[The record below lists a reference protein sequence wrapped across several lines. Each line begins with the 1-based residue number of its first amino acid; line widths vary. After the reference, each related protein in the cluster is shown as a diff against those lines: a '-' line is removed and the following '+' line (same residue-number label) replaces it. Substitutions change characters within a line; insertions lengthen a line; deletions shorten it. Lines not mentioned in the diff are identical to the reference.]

1 MSVVSSSKI
10 IFCEGKQSS
19 LDAQLLERVLQ
30 TLPTERPTIVTS
42 GSKFTFSV
50 FAQGYFFP
58 QEIGNQ
64 RYLVFRDRDFDAKPS
79 EEVRLIQLG
88 SQRIWLTYRACIENY
103 LLEPDLIDAY
113 WREKYIEK
121 QENPI
126 SKWGHGDSPG
136 IDRIA
141 QWIEAAARSL
151 QEYQAVRW
159 ALGELLLTS
168 TTRSQLKTTWT
179 GGSGQLPSSL
189 ALQDCRTE
197 ALTLINQFRQ
207 AVETVTLDSFEANL
221 ATYQQ
226 QFNQVEFWLQKQYLI
241 WFHGKDI
248 QKEMQR
254 QEPQYLSLKTFF
266 NWAVT
271 RIDIERHPDLSELRN
286 KISQL

>member
-19 LDAQLLERVLQ
+19 LDIQLLERVLE
-30 TLPTERPTIVTS
+30 TLPTERPTIVSS

-64 RYLVFRDRDFDAKPS
+64 RYLVFRDRDFDAQPS

-88 SQRIWLTYRACIENY
+88 GQRIWLTHRACIENY

-121 QENPI
+121 LENPN

-136 IDRIA
+136 IDRIT
-141 QWIEAAARSL
+141 QWIETAARSL
-151 QEYQAVRW
+151 QEYQSVRW
-159 ALGELLLTS
+159 ALGELLLS
-168 TTRSQLKTTWT
+168 SATRAQLKTTWT
-179 GGSGQLPSSL
+179 GGSGQLPLSL
-189 ALQDCRTE
+189 AVQDCRTE
-197 ALTLINQFRQ
+197 AITLINQFRQ
-207 AVETVTLDSFEANL
+207 AVETVTLNNFEANL

-226 QFNQVEFWLQKQYLI
+226 QFNQVEFWSQKQYMI

-254 QEPQYLSLKTFF
+254 QEPQYISLKTFF
-266 NWAVT
+266 NWAVA
-271 RIDIERHPDLSELRN
+271 RIDIERHSDLIELRTR
-286 KISQL
+286 ISQL